1 MNQFSPTLSQ
11 GARASQSG
19 KSLENKIESV
29 LQELDLEYEAQV
41 NFTNIYNRPTAKM
54 DFYVPAY
61 NMYMEVKNQNVA
73 GSVDEK
79 IPFCIA
85 NLLKVDGRGV
95 FIYGGSHFNTPR
107 GQSIINYA
115 IDKTLDSDVEIVHEA
130 NLKDFLSEQT
140 SSGQTPQ

>member
-1 MNQFSPTLSQ
+1 MDNFMPS
-11 GARASQSG
+11 GAKAVQSG
-19 KSLENKIESV
+19 KSLENKVEGV

-41 NFTNIYNRPTAKM
+41 KFTNIYNSPRAKM
-54 DFYVPAY
+54 DFYVPIF

-95 FIYGGSHFNTPR
+95 FIYGGNHFNTPR

-115 IDKTLDSDVEIVHEA
+115 KDKTLDSDVEIVHEA
-130 NLKDFLSEQT
+130 DLKDYLSEQT